1 MGEVVILDVETR
13 LDIPAE
19 RILEAAKQDDLETA
33 MVIGFDA
40 DGELYVRTTTTKAKE
55 MIWLMELAKQLVM
68 DQFKDG

>member
-33 MVIGFDA
+33 MVIGVDA

-55 MIWLMELAKQLVM
+55 LIWLMELAKQLVM

>member
-19 RILEAAKQDDLETA
+19 RILEAAKQDDLKTA

-40 DGELYVRTTTTKAKE
+40 GGELYVRTTTTKAKE
-55 MIWLMELAKQLVM
+55 LIWLMELAKQLVM